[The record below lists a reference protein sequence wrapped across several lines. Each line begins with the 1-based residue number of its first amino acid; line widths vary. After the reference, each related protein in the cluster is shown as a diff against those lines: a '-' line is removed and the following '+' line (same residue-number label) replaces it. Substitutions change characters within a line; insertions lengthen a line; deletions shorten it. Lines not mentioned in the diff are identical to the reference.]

1 VLGLADVLD
10 SLLRGALLVAFTGFV
25 VAARWLELRLTPP
38 WRKVAGAA
46 ASVAMLIIAF
56 ILVFYREANI
66 TLSAD

>member
-1 VLGLADVLD
+1 VLGLADFLD
-10 SLLRGALLVAFTGFV
+10 SLLRGAMGAFTGLL

-56 ILVFYREANI
+56 ILVFYREANVV
-66 TLSAD
+66 LSAD